1 MAQDLLFEI
10 GTEEIPARFMP
21 PALEQL
27 KSLAETGL
35 ALRRLNYQRLLVL
48 GTPRRLTLMVEKLAE
63 RQTDITEEVK
73 GPAVK
78 TAFDPAGK
86 PTKAAE
92 GFARGQGVRVED
104 LQAKET
110 AGGSYVFALKS
121 QVGRPVREVL
131 PGFLEYLVNSLSFP
145 KPMRWG
151 YLEMRFARPIR
162 WLVALYG
169 EEEVKIEIGG
179 VASGRT
185 TRGHRFLGRQECP
198 LAKPEDYRQ
207 VLADNFVMVDQAA
220 RRQEIW
226 RQIIRLAGQENGWV
240 KEDEELLTEVTFLLE
255 WPTALF
261 GNIEQK
267 FLELPEEVVITPMR
281 EHQRYFPVYGPDGRL
296 LPKFITVRDGNDHQL
311 ATVAGGNEK
320 VLRARLADASF
331 FYQEDLKEPL
341 SAKVERLRP
350 ILFQARLGTMY
361 QKVERLEALSR
372 FLAEQMELPER
383 AVADA
388 LRCARLAK
396 ADLVTGMVY
405 EFPEL
410 QGIMGSYYAAHAGE
424 SEAVCRGIREHYQP
438 RFAADKLPETPV
450 GIVVAVADKID
461 NITGCFAVGLQ
472 PTGSQDP
479 YALRRQALGICHIL
493 LQIESELPL
502 MELIKASYQ
511 AYAGEAQL
519 KFTAEEVAAEVMAFF
534 RQRVEAIMEEKGFKF
549 DVVKSVLEGGWDNPT
564 DVYRRCAALQ
574 AFRQEE
580 GFAALL
586 TAFTRAAN
594 LAGKAT
600 VKGVNPD
607 AFSDRLESELYQ
619 SFLAIR
625 KEADQRL
632 ALRDYHGALCLIAS
646 LRQPIDNFFAGLI
659 VMVDDERV
667 RSNRLAL
674 LKLIADYISVIAD
687 LSHIVQ

>member
-27 KSLAETGL
+27 KNLAETGL
-35 ALRRLNYQRLLVL
+35 ASRRLNCQSLLVW
-48 GTPRRLTLMVEKLAE
+48 GTPRRLALKVEKLAE
-63 RQTDITEEVK
+63 RQADIAEEVK

-78 TAFDPAGK
+78 VAFDAEGK

-104 LQAKET
+104 LQVRET
-110 AGGSYVFALKS
+110 AGGSYVFAVRR
-121 QVGRPVREVL
+121 QAGRPVREVL
-131 PGFLEYLVNSLSFP
+131 PEFLEYLVHSLSFP

-169 EEEVKIEIGG
+169 EEEVKIDIGG
-179 VASGRT
+179 VKSGRI
-185 TRGHRFLGRQECP
+185 TRGHRFLGRQECT

-207 VLADNFVMVDQAA
+207 VLADNYVMVDQAE
-220 RRQEIW
+220 RRQEVW
-226 RQIIRLAGQENGWV
+226 RQITQLAARENGWV

-255 WPTALF
+255 WPTALC
-261 GNIEQK
+261 GNIQPE

-281 EHQRYFPVYGPDGRL
+281 EHQRYFPVYGKDGRL

-311 ATVAGGNEK
+311 ATVASGNEK

-341 SAKVERLRP
+341 EVKVERLKP
-350 ILFQARLGTMY
+350 IVFQARLGTMY
-361 QKVERLEALSR
+361 QKMERLEGLSR

-383 AVADA
+383 ARADA

-438 RFAADKLPETPV
+438 RFAGDELPDTPV

-461 NITGCFAVGLQ
+461 NIVGCFAVGLQ

-493 LQIESELPL
+493 LKIESDLSL

-511 AYAGEAQL
+511 AYGDESEL
-519 KFTAEEVAAEVMAFF
+519 KFSAEEVLAEVMAFF
-534 RQRVEAIMEEKGFKF
+534 RQRIEAIMEEKGFKF
-549 DVVKSVLEGGWDNPT
+549 DVVKSVLEGGGDNPT

-574 AFRQEE
+574 AFREE
-580 GFAALL
+580 EDFAALL

-600 VKGVNPD
+600 VKGVDPG
-607 AFSDRLESELYQ
+607 AFSERAESELYQ
-619 SFLAIR
+619 SFLAV
-625 KEADQRL
+625 KQEADQRL
-632 ALRDYHGALCLIAS
+632 AVRDYLGALRLIAS

-674 LKLIADYISVIAD
+674 LKLIADYIGGIAN